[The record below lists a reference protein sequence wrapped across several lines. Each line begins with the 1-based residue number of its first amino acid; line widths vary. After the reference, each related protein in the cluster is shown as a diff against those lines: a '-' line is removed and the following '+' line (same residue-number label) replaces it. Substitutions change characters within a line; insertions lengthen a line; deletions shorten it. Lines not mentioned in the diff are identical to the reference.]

1 MVLIFRM
8 LNLWVANV
16 LDVVLKLLMSIT
28 KLDFARLLT
37 ILNMLSVEE
46 EN

>member
-1 MVLIFRM
+1 MVLIFLM

-28 KLDFARLLT
+28 KSDFARLLT

>member
-1 MVLIFRM
+1 M

-16 LDVVLKLLMSIT
+16 LLDVVLKLRMSIT